1 MTDGLLA
8 EIILLEKELQ
18 ASLSAEEQRCR
29 AWRDRELAQ
38 LDRALD
44 EAREAADG
52 SGQRRIEQARVAA
65 EQEAEELLR
74 RTRLWCRVVDTLSE
88 KTLRDSLRRHLAE
101 VLPEVSDDHP
111 HGES

>member
-18 ASLSAEEQRCR
+18 VSLSAEEQRCQG
-29 AWRDRELAQ
+29 WRDRELAQ
-38 LDRALD
+38 LDHAL
-44 EAREAADG
+44 EKAREAADG

-65 EQEAEELLR
+65 EQEAEALLR
-74 RTRLWCRVVDTLSE
+74 RTRRWCKVVDTLSE
-88 KTLRDSLRRHLAE
+88 EVLRDSLRRHLAG
-101 VLPEVSDDHP
+101 VLPEVSHDHP